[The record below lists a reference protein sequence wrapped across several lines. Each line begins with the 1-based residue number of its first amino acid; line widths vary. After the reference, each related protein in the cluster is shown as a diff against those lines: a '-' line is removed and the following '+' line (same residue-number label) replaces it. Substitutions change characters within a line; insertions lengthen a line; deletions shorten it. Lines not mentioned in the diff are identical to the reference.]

1 MNPQTPSQA
10 PAQVD
15 TPSTPSSVNHNPT
28 TTAYIEA
35 MVIQILK
42 EQDGR

>member
-1 MNPQTPSQA
+1 MNPQTPSPA
-10 PAQVD
+10 PALAG

-42 EQDGR
+42 EQDGQ